1 MRVSKRYVVPAVLLF
16 VLGTVLGMQIESVMS
31 STDTFEQL
39 RKLEEAFLIVDRQY
53 VESVDARQLSE
64 SAITGMLERLDPHSV
79 FISADEAR
87 SVQEGY
93 QGAFGGIGIWFESP
107 PDDTAQVTSTI
118 AGGPSESLGIMAGDR
133 IVAVNDTSVVGW
145 NSLDIQKRLKG
156 PIGTTVSVTIQRS
169 GVRQP
174 LPFIITRGRIPLYSI
189 DSSYMIDGQ
198 TGYLRIGRFAMTTHQ
213 EFLDHL
219 GRLKAQGMKRLV
231 LDLRDNPGGIKD
243 AAVEIADEFL
253 PGGRRIVYTQGR
265 NPQENE
271 NDVSTP
277 GGVFETQPVIVL
289 VNENA
294 ASGSEILA
302 GALQD
307 HDRALVVGRRTFGKA
322 LVQRP
327 FQLRD
332 GSILQLTVSR
342 YYTPSGRLIQTAY
355 ETGDYEDY
363 YETKFANLKET
374 FDPREYAQQVPD
386 SLKFTTTHGRMVF
399 GGGGILPD
407 VVLAPD
413 TTSALFS
420 PLVQAVVQTG
430 ANVLFVRE
438 WYLAREQT
446 LKARWQ
452 DQAPAFYNTFEVD
465 EAMWQDFWAF
475 AAREQDLR
483 LTDTPAE
490 ASVEQDV
497 FTRADAEASR
507 SVIETILKARL
518 AQRLYGSEA
527 WFPVFN
533 RIDPTVTTALTL
545 WPSAEEL
552 TTLSIRPATGRGT
565 AGSGR

>member
-1 MRVSKRYVVPAVLLF
+1 
-16 VLGTVLGMQIESVMS
+16 
-31 STDTFEQL
+31 
-39 RKLEEAFLIVDRQY
+39 
-53 VESVDARQLSE
+53 
-64 SAITGMLERLDPHSV
+64 
-79 FISADEAR
+79 
-87 SVQEGY
+87 
-93 QGAFGGIGIWFESP
+93 
-107 PDDTAQVTSTI
+107 
-118 AGGPSESLGIMAGDR
+118 
-133 IVAVNDTSVVGW
+133 
-145 NSLDIQKRLKG
+145 
-156 PIGTTVSVTIQRS
+156 
-169 GVRQP
+169 
-174 LPFIITRGRIPLYSI
+174 
-189 DSSYMIDGQ
+189 MIDGQ

-277 GGVFETQPVIVL
+277 GGVFETQPVIML

-355 ETGDYEDY
+355 ETGDYEDN

-374 FDPREYAQQVPD
+374 FNPREYAQQVPD
-386 SLKFTTTHGRMVF
+386 SLKFTTTHGRVVF

-407 VVLAPD
+407 MVLAPD

-438 WYLAREQT
+438 WYLAREQA

-452 DQAPAFYNTFEVD
+452 DQAPAFYDTFEVD
-465 EAMWQDFWAF
+465 EVMWQDFWAF

-490 ASVEQDV
+490 ASVEQGV
-497 FTRADAEASR
+497 FTRAEAEASR
-507 SVIETILKARL
+507 PVIETILKARL